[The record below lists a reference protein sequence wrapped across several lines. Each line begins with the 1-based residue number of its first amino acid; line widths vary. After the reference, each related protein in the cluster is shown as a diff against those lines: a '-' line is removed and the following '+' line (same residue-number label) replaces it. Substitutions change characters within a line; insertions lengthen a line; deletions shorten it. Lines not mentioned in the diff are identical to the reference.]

1 MTGNEHPVQ
10 PAQPVQPI
18 QSVPAMKQHVSILG
32 ILYIAFG
39 VFGILIAILVLVIL
53 GGAAGI
59 VSVVAQQEP
68 HAAVAAP
75 ILGLVGLGVFILI
88 TLLSVPG
95 LVVGLGLVK
104 FKEWARI
111 LGLILS
117 ALNLLNFPFGTLLGG
132 YGLWVLLNKDTEAL
146 FT

>member
-1 MTGNEHPVQ
+1 VTNEP
-10 PAQPVQPI
+10 P
-18 QSVPAMKQHVSILG
+18 MKQHVSILG

-39 VFGILIAILVLVIL
+39 ALGLMAAIVLLALL

-59 VSVVAQQEP
+59 AGMVAQQDP
-68 HAAVAAP
+68 DAAVAAP
-75 ILGLVGLGVFILI
+75 ILGVLAVVLFGLIS
-88 TLLSVPG
+88 LLSIPG
-95 LVVGLGLVK
+95 LAVGIGLVK
-104 FKEWARI
+104 FKAWARI

-132 YGLWVLLNKDTEAL
+132 YGLWVLLNKETEAL